1 MCIRRLRWIVA
12 ALISAMPLTGTPLH
26 AEPVALP
33 KLNAAIGDS
42 SISGISSG
50 AFMAVQFGTAW
61 SSVIRGVGVVAGGP
75 YWCAEA
81 DMNDALFGFSGPV
94 LRATG
99 ACMTGRPPSDLTLA
113 DFTAKA
119 DAKAR
124 SGEIDPLEN
133 IGRQKIYLFHGTN
146 DAIVAQASTDRAADF
161 YRHYLGNAAGGNLFY
176 QTTVGAGHS
185 LVVRQDQ
192 QGDGLKGCDA
202 NDTPFIDRCDNYD
215 QAGIILQHI
224 YGALNPRNPGQLR
237 GKLLS
242 FDQSIYT
249 RPKKPAELSLGDN
262 GFVFV
267 PDECARGEPCRVH
280 IALHGCLQDVGEDSV
295 GQRFVEDTGY
305 NAWAD
310 TNHLIVLYPQT
321 QSSSSNPQACWD
333 WWSYVDHSDDYVTKS
348 GPQIVAIKAMLD
360 ALAAGAT
367 PAIPAIAAPAAAPA
381 GLAVIDTSDTSAD
394 LAWTP
399 SAGAT
404 TYRVQRA
411 AADGPFTAVGDIA
424 GFSFGDSGLKPQAS
438 YRWHVSVVVNGVEG
452 PPSTDVQATTRATPA
467 PCDSPGSCP
476 VNP

>member
-12 ALISAMPLTGTPLH
+12 ALISAMTITGSPLN

-33 KLNAAIGDS
+33 GLNAAIGES

-61 SSVIRGVGVVAGGP
+61 SSVIGGIGVVAGGP

-81 DMNDALFGFSGPV
+81 DVNDVVTWYWGPIW
-94 LRATG
+94 RATG

-124 SGEIDPLEN
+124 SGDIDPLEN
-133 IGRQKIYLFHGTN
+133 IGRQKIYLFHGYN
-146 DAIVAQASTDRAADF
+146 DTIVARASTDTAADF
-161 YRHYLGNAAGGNLFY
+161 YRHYLGGAASGNLFY
-176 QTTVGAGHS
+176 QTAVGAGHS

-192 QGDGLKGCDA
+192 PGDDLKGCDA
-202 NDTPFIDRCDNYD
+202 NGPPFIDRCDTYD
-215 QAGIILQHI
+215 QAGILLQHF
-224 YGALNPRNPGQLR
+224 YGALQRPNRGELR

-242 FDQSIYT
+242 FDQSIYA
-249 RPKKPAELSLGDN
+249 RPKNASELSLGDT

-267 PDECARGEPCRVH
+267 PDECARREPCRVH
-280 IALHGCLQDVGEDSV
+280 IALHGCLQDVGEDNV
-295 GQRFVEDTGY
+295 GRRFVEDTGY

-321 QSSSSNPQACWD
+321 QSSASNLQACWD
-333 WWSYVDHSDDYVTKS
+333 WWSYVDHSDNYVTKS
-348 GPQIVAIKAMLD
+348 GPQIMAIKAMLD
-360 ALAAGAT
+360 ALTAGAT
-367 PAIPAIAAPAAAPA
+367 PAIPAVAAPATAPA

-411 AADGPFTAVGDIA
+411 TADGAFTVVGDVT
-424 GFSFGDSGLKPQAS
+424 GFSFGDSGLKPQTS
-438 YRWHVSVVVNGVEG
+438 YRWHVSVVVNGVQG
-452 PPSTDVQATTRATPA
+452 APSLDAQATTRATPP
-467 PCDSPGSCP
+467 PCDTPGSCP

>member
-12 ALISAMPLTGTPLH
+12 ALISAITITGTSLA

-33 KLNAAIGDS
+33 GLNAAIGNS

-81 DMNDALFGFSGPV
+81 DADDALFGYSGPV
-94 LRATG
+94 LRALG

-146 DAIVAQASTDRAADF
+146 DTIVARASTDAAADF
-161 YRHYLGNAAGGNLFY
+161 YRHYLGGAAGGNLFY
-176 QTTVGAGHS
+176 QTAVGAGHS
-185 LVVRQDQ
+185 LVVPLQQ

-202 NDTPFIDRCDNYD
+202 NESPYIDRCDNYD
-215 QAGIILQHI
+215 QAGILLQHF
-224 YGALNPRNPGQLR
+224 YGALYQPNRGQLR
-237 GKLLS
+237 GKLLT
-242 FDQSIYT
+242 FNQSIYT
-249 RPKKPAELSLGDN
+249 RPKDASELSLGDT

-267 PDECARGEPCRVH
+267 PDECARREPCRVH
-280 IALHGCLQDVGEDSV
+280 IALHGCAQDVGEDSV
-295 GQRFVEDTGY
+295 GRRFVEDTGY

-321 QSSSSNPQACWD
+321 QSSASNPQACWD

-348 GPQIVAIKAMLD
+348 GPQIMAIKAMLD
-360 ALAAGAT
+360 ALTAGAT
-367 PAIPAIAAPAAAPA
+367 PPIPVVAAPTAVPA

-399 SAGAT
+399 SAGIT
-404 TYRVQRA
+404 TYRIQRA
-411 AADGPFTAVGDIA
+411 TADGAFTVVGDVA
-424 GFSFGDSGLKPQAS
+424 GFSFADSGLKPQTS
-438 YRWHVSVVVNGVEG
+438 YRWHVSGVVNSVEG
-452 PPSTDVQATTRATPA
+452 APSADISATMRATPA
-467 PCDSPGSCP
+467 P
-476 VNP
+476 

>member
-12 ALISAMPLTGTPLH
+12 ALAAAMALAGSPLA

-33 KLNAAIGDS
+33 GLNATIGDS

-81 DMNDALFGFSGPV
+81 DMDDASCGLWGPV
-94 LRATG
+94 LRALG

-146 DAIVAQASTDRAADF
+146 DMIVARASTDRAADF
-161 YRHYLGNAAGGNLFY
+161 YRPYFGDAPGVNLFY
-176 QTTVGAGHS
+176 QTTVGADHS

-202 NDTPFIDRCDNYD
+202 NEPPFIDRCDNYD

-224 YGALNPRNPGQLR
+224 YGALNQRNPGQLR

-249 RPKKPAELSLGDN
+249 RPKDTSELSLGDT

-267 PDECARGEPCRVH
+267 PDECARREPCRVH
-280 IALHGCLQDVGEDSV
+280 IALHGCAQDVGEASV
-295 GQRFVEDTGY
+295 GRRFVEDTGY

-310 TNHLIVLYPQT
+310 THHLILLYPPP
-321 QSSSSNPQACWD
+321 QSN
-333 WWSYVDHSDDYVTKS
+333 
-348 GPQIVAIKAMLD
+348 
-360 ALAAGAT
+360 
-367 PAIPAIAAPAAAPA
+367 
-381 GLAVIDTSDTSAD
+381 
-394 LAWTP
+394 
-399 SAGAT
+399 
-404 TYRVQRA
+404 
-411 AADGPFTAVGDIA
+411 
-424 GFSFGDSGLKPQAS
+424 
-438 YRWHVSVVVNGVEG
+438 
-452 PPSTDVQATTRATPA
+452 
-467 PCDSPGSCP
+467 
-476 VNP
+476 

>member
-1 MCIRRLRWIVA
+1 M
-12 ALISAMPLTGTPLH
+12 
-26 AEPVALP
+26 
-33 KLNAAIGDS
+33 D
-42 SISGISSG
+42 
-50 AFMAVQFGTAW
+50 
-61 SSVIRGVGVVAGGP
+61 
-75 YWCAEA
+75 
-81 DMNDALFGFSGPV
+81 DALFGYSGPV

-99 ACMTGRPPSDLTLA
+99 SCMTGRPPSDLTLA

-161 YRHYLGNAAGGNLFY
+161 YRHYLGDAAGGNLFY

-237 GKLLS
+237 GKLMS

-249 RPKKPAELSLGDN
+249 RPKNPAELSLGDN
-262 GFVFV
+262 GFVFI
-267 PDECARGEPCRVH
+267 PDECARHETCRVH

-367 PAIPAIAAPAAAPA
+367 PAIPAAATATVPA
-381 GLAVIDTSDTSAD
+381 GLTVIDTSDTSAD

-399 SAGAT
+399 SAGAA
-404 TYRVQRA
+404 TYRIQRA
-411 AADGPFTAVGDIA
+411 AADGPFATVADIA
-424 GFSFGDSGLKPQAS
+424 GSSFGDSGLKPQSS
-438 YRWHVSVVVNGVEG
+438 YRWHVSGVVNGVEG
-452 PPSTDVQATTRATPA
+452 APSADISNNTRATPA
-467 PCDSPGSCP
+467 P
-476 VNP
+476 